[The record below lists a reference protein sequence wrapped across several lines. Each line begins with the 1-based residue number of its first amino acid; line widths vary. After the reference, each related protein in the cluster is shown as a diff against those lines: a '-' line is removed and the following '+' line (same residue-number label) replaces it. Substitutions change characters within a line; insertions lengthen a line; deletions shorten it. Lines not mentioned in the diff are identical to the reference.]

1 MTFPVFVTVHPSRQ
15 SSTFRQTLASGVQV
29 EFAKGTAHAISE
41 DDFASIAKDIG
52 ASLSLCSEDGSPD
65 LEATGNLVLH
75 IAGEI
80 ISYSEETNM
89 PASLPYHQVEALKEF
104 QAKENAELDAEE
116 DEVAIELEPAQEP
129 APAQEPV
136 TELPELEISPASP
149 ETESPETESQPRR
162 NNRRKQA
169 K

>member
-1 MTFPVFVTVHPSRQ
+1 MNFPVFVTVHPGRQ
-15 SSTFRQTLASGVQV
+15 SSTFRRTLASGVQI
-29 EFAKGTAHAISE
+29 EFAKNTPHSISE

-52 ASLSLCSEDGSPD
+52 ASLALCGEDGNPD
-65 LEATGNLVLH
+65 LEATGSLVLH

-80 ISYSEETNM
+80 LSYSEETNK

-104 QAKENAELDAEE
+104 QAQENAELDAEE
-116 DEVAIELEPAQEP
+116 DQIELESESSEP
-129 APAQEPV
+129 AGQAPDQPIEV
-136 TELPELEISPASP
+136 FEKL
-149 ETESPETESQPRR
+149 ESPESLETASPRR